1 MTISQNRSSLPC
13 MNYKQLQ
20 EFRKLVYD
28 LLNFAQDA
36 TFELTDAV
44 LTTRNVYSLAEFS
57 LSPFF
62 RRKWPSIYEALQD
75 CRPNRNKLMR
85 LYIKQMPVQERP
97 ILAVDHTA
105 WARVHSPTL
114 QDRTYCHQPSAIASN
129 KPISIGQGYSTIA
142 WIPEHSGSWA
152 LPLRHE
158 RITSWENPIS
168 KAAWQIK
175 QACKYLPLRPII
187 LLDSEYGNA
196 SLLNQTAQI
205 EADFLMRIRSNRC
218 LYSAPPAYTGKGR
231 PRKHG
236 QKFKLNDSS
245 TWWEATEMVEV
256 EDSRF
261 GQLRVRMW
269 QDLHFS
275 GSASIAMQLIL
286 VERIL
291 PEQSRSKSQPLW
303 LVWVGQ
309 EMPPL
314 AEIWRQY
321 LRRFAVDHWY
331 RFAKNRL
338 HWTVPQLSTP
348 AQCDRWS
355 DLMPIVT
362 WQLWLARNLV
372 AGRPLPWQKSLVKL
386 TPGRVAQS
394 FGSILAL
401 LGTPARA
408 PKVRGKSDGWIKG
421 KKRQSSIR
429 YPVVKKGFSRSRKPD
444 KKSP

>member
-1 MTISQNRSSLPC
+1 

-20 EFRKLVYD
+20 EFRQQAYD
-28 LLNFAQDA
+28 LLNFAADA

-85 LYIKQMPVQERP
+85 LYIKQMPSQERP
-97 ILAVDHTA
+97 VLAVDHTA
-105 WARVHSPTL
+105 WARLDSPTL
-114 QDRTYCHQPSAIASN
+114 QDRTYEHQPSAIASN

-142 WIPEHSGSWA
+142 WIPEESGSWA

-175 QACKYLPLRPII
+175 QVCKYLLSRPII

-196 SLLNQTAQI
+196 SLLNQTAEI
-205 EADFLMRIRSNRC
+205 EADFLIRIRSNRC
-218 LYSAPPAYTGKGR
+218 LYSAPPPYTGKGR

-236 QKFKLNDSS
+236 QKFKLNEPSS
-245 TWWEATEMVEV
+245 WWEATETVVLE
-256 EDSRF
+256 ESKL

-269 QDLHFS
+269 NNLHFS
-275 GSASIAMQLIL
+275 ESASRPMQLIL

-291 PEQSRSKSQPLW
+291 TEQLRPKPQPLW

-309 EMPPL
+309 EMPPMS
-314 AEIWRQY
+314 EIWRQY

-331 RFAKNRL
+331 RFLKQRL
-338 HWTVPQLSTP
+338 HWTLPQLSTP
-348 AQCDRWS
+348 VQCERWS
-355 DLMPIVT
+355 DLMPILT
-362 WQLWLARNLV
+362 WELWLAKDLV
-372 AGRPLPWQKSLVKL
+372 AQHHLPWQKPLSHL

-394 FGSILAL
+394 FASL
-401 LGTPARA
+401 LPEIGTPAVS
-408 PKVRGKSDGWIKG
+408 PKPRGKSPGWQVGNKRT
-421 KKRQSSIR
+421 KKTR
-429 YPVVKKGFSRSRKPD
+429 YPVVKKGKTQRKKRT
-444 KKSP
+444 KKAA